1 MLELLLLAV
10 VAQAPHVP
18 APIVLDAPVTRSDDG
33 LPLGNGAQGVLVWG
47 EGNIVRLSLDRG
59 DLWDERTPPTLQRA
73 DWTYA
78 TMKESV
84 ANGRHQLLQELF
96 DVPYETVPYPT
107 KLPGGRI
114 ELVFPEGTNVQ
125 RFTLDLASA
134 QAKVELGATTVRL
147 HVSATLPFAV
157 VRIDGAKPQVRLAPP
172 QAVKQLAYI
181 PASMG
186 SDGERQWYVQEA
198 AQGMAYGVACVRHDD
213 DEGTTLLIHVGK
225 RDHAASEDESLDSW
239 LGGGAQLQAAMP
251 YEWLAQQWHES
262 WWKEHWSASSVRLP
276 DARIQA
282 QYDFARY
289 VYGAGSRADQLGRG
303 GAPIALQGL
312 WTNDESG
319 LPPWKGD
326 YHNDLNTQTTYG
338 AQLPMGH
345 SDAGLCF
352 LQHLASLKPRFES
365 FARSFYAVDGLV
377 VPGVMTLEGR
387 AMGGWGQY
395 SLSPTNTAWLA
406 MLFDEHWRYTRD
418 AAFLKDVAHPWCAQA
433 GRALAVLLAP
443 DSEGHLRLPLSSSP
457 EIFDNTARSWLPP
470 NSNYDQSLLR
480 WLFGA
485 LARQASELGHRE
497 DAAKWNDLLARL
509 EPLDID
515 AESGALTF
523 ARGIP
528 YESSHR
534 HFSHAMAIHPLGTL
548 TIEGSESERRTID
561 ATLAQLERHGSSWW
575 TGYSFSWFAC
585 MLARAGKPEKALAQ
599 LENYLAFTGR
609 NGFHLNGDQSGKGLS
624 KFTYRPFT
632 LEGNMLAAQAVHE
645 MLLQSWGGVVRV
657 FPATS
662 ERWKDVEFDCLRAE
676 GAFRVS
682 AKRAG
687 GRTRVVGIAAE
698 LGGVLRLR
706 DPFGGAPF
714 KTEGPR
720 LERQGTDLVG
730 TLKAREIV
738 VLTLAD

>member
-1 MLELLLLAV
+1 MLELLFLAV

-18 APIVLDAPVTRSDDG
+18 APLVLEAPVSRWDDG

-47 EGNIVRLSLDRG
+47 EGNVVRLSLDRG
-59 DLWDERTPPTLQRA
+59 DLWDERTPDMLQRE

-78 TMKESV
+78 TMKELV
-84 ANGRHQLLQELF
+84 ANGPQQKLHELF
-96 DVPYETVPYPT
+96 DVPYDTVPYPT

-125 RFTLDLASA
+125 RFSLDLASA
-134 QAKVELGATTVRL
+134 QARVELGATTVRL
-147 HVSATLPFAV
+147 HVSATLPYTV
-157 VRIDGAKPQVRLAPP
+157 VRVDGAKPQVRLVPP
-172 QAVKQLAYI
+172 QAVKRLDYA
-181 PASMG
+181 PASVV

-198 AQGMAYGVACVRHDD
+198 AQGGAYGVACVRHDD
-213 DEGTTLLIHVGK
+213 EQGSTLLIHVGK
-225 RDHAASEDESLDSW
+225 RDHAPREGESLDSW
-239 LGGGAQLQAAMP
+239 LGVGAQLQVAMP
-251 YEWLAQQWHES
+251 YEWLLQQWHES
-262 WWKEHWSASSVRLP
+262 WWKEHWGASSVRVP
-276 DARIQA
+276 DERIQA
-282 QYDFARY
+282 QYDLVRY
-289 VYGAGSRADQLGRG
+289 LYGAGSRVDQLGRG

-312 WTNDESG
+312 WTADEGG

-326 YHNDLNTQTTYG
+326 YHNDLNTQTTYI

-345 SDAGLCF
+345 AEAGLCF
-352 LQHLASLKPRFES
+352 LQHLANLQPTFER

-406 MLFDEHWRYTRD
+406 LLFDEHWRYTRD
-418 AAFLKDVAHPWCAQA
+418 RKFLESVVHPWCAQA
-433 GRALAVLLAP
+433 GRALAALLAP
-443 DSEGHLRLPLSSSP
+443 DSAGHLRLPLSSSP
-457 EIFDNTARSWLPP
+457 EIFDNSPRSWLAP
-470 NSNYDQSLLR
+470 NSNYDQALLR

-485 LARQASELGHRE
+485 LARQANELGRAE
-497 DAAKWNDLLARL
+497 EAAKWSDVLARL
-509 EPLDID
+509 EPLDVD

-523 ARGIP
+523 ARGLP
-528 YESSHR
+528 YDSSHR
-534 HFSHAMAIHPLGTL
+534 HFSHAMAIHPLGTI
-548 TIEGSESERRTID
+548 TIEGSESERHTID
-561 ATLAQLERHGSSWW
+561 ATLEQLERHGGDWW
-575 TGYSFSWFAC
+575 TGYSFSWFSC
-585 MLARAGKPEKALAQ
+585 MLARTGRPEKALAQ

-662 ERWKDVEFDCLRAE
+662 ERWTDVEFDNLRAE

-682 AKRAG
+682 AKRIA
-687 GRTRVVGIAAE
+687 GRTRSVTVVSE
-698 LGGVLRLR
+698 LGGELRLR

-714 KTEGPR
+714 KADGAV
-720 LERQGTDLVG
+720 LERKGTDLVG
-730 TLKAREIV
+730 TLKAGERV
-738 VLTLAD
+738 VLSLAD